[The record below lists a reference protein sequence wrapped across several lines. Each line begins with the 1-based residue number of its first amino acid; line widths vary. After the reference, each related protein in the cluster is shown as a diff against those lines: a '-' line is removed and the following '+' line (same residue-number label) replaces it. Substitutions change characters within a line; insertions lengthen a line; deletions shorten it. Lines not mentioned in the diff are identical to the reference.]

1 MKAVVIGPGR
11 IGCGFAGELLHSS
24 GYDLTFVARKPEVVR
39 HLNRVGRYRV
49 KLTSTTEQREQVIG
63 PVRALWTQDTSAVS
77 GAIAEANVIA
87 TAVGPQNL
95 ALVAPIL
102 AAGLERRRSRP
113 TSLAFENLINA
124 GSWLRRLVRNAVHG
138 ANMAEDHGFSGA
150 LVKRAVTQKRG
161 SIASD
166 EPLEFIGDT
175 PSSFVVDATSL
186 KKPFPKIKGM
196 VTTKHFTA
204 WALGKLYVFSAGH
217 ATAAYLGSLKGYH
230 YIHSAVRDP
239 EIRAAV
245 LAAMR
250 EGQRGLEAKF
260 GWETCNGDKEL
271 EEIMARFENA
281 LLSDPIQRV
290 GRDPRRKLGPK
301 ERLVGAA
308 RLAERAGVVP
318 ESLVLAT
325 AAALCFCDPED
336 PSCTELNTLIRNSG
350 AGAVLEKVCGLDQK
364 SELASSVLKSWGQLA
379 PGWQPGN
386 QLVSLERRM
395 WAWG

>member
-1 MKAVVIGPGR
+1 M
-11 IGCGFAGELLHSS
+11 
-24 GYDLTFVARKPEVVR
+24 
-39 HLNRVGRYRV
+39 
-49 KLTSTTEQREQVIG
+49 
-63 PVRALWTQDTSAVS
+63 
-77 GAIAEANVIA
+77 
-87 TAVGPQNL
+87 
-95 ALVAPIL
+95 
-102 AAGLERRRSRP
+102 
-113 TSLAFENLINA
+113 
-124 GSWLRRLVRNAVHG
+124 
-138 ANMAEDHGFSGA
+138 
-150 LVKRAVTQKRG
+150 
-161 SIASD
+161 
-166 EPLEFIGDT
+166 
-175 PSSFVVDATSL
+175 
-186 KKPFPKIKGM
+186 
-196 VTTKHFTA
+196 
-204 WALGKLYVFSAGH
+204 
-217 ATAAYLGSLKGYH
+217 
-230 YIHSAVRDP
+230 
-239 EIRAAV
+239 
-245 LAAMR
+245 
-250 EGQRGLEAKF
+250 EAKF